1 MSSYISH
8 LRWALTLKERRMKIF
23 ILSSYSLWITL
34 MPSVAKVNRFF
45 PFFILRW
52 YGFSFF
58 FLFFLLIF
66 LFGFFLFDFL
76 IHFSFWILSFPVF
89 FLYLFFF
96 TFSDYLLL
104 PFLFRNSGVPGARR
118 SWPLQILQPP
128 NRHLL
133 LKDCNSATIKDFCR
147 LGWTR
152 SHVMC
157 NALAAVWGKVR

>member
-58 FLFFLLIF
+58 SYFSYLFFFLDSFFSFFLFF
-66 LFGFFLFDFL
+66 LFGFFLF
-76 IHFSFWILSFPVF
+76 LSFF
-89 FLYLFFF
+89 SYLFFF

-104 PFLFRNSGVPGARR
+104 LFLFRNSGVPGARR